1 MIMHDDDRAL
11 AADYAM
17 GLLDDAEEAAA
28 ERRLAMDATFAR
40 AVDAWRSR
48 LADFNDTAE
57 QIPPSPALW
66 QRIAGTTRPDA
77 INASPG
83 TRGAISA
90 AALWNSIRFWRGAG
104 LAGTFT
110 AMLLAVIAI
119 GALTTSTRL
128 RNELVTLTQRKP
140 VYVAVLV
147 NDQTREAGAIVNAF
161 ANGRVELIP
170 LKPISVPAGRT
181 LQVWTLWDRAVGP
194 KSVGL
199 TSQPRTLQLNL
210 EALPETI
217 ANQLFEI
224 TLEPEGGSPI
234 GRPTGPVL
242 FKGNAARAL

>member
-1 MIMHDDDRAL
+1 MNMHDDDRAL

-17 GLLDDAEEAAA
+17 GLLDHAEEAAA
-28 ERRLAMDATFAR
+28 ERRIATDVTFAH

-48 LADFNDTAE
+48 LADFDVTAE

-66 QRIAGTTRPDA
+66 RRIAGTIEPDA
-77 INASPG
+77 VHTSPG
-83 TRGAISA
+83 VRGGISA
-90 AALWNSIRFWRGAG
+90 TTLWNNIRFWRGAG
-104 LAGTFT
+104 LAGTFA
-110 AMLLAVIAI
+110 AMLFAVIAI
-119 GALTTSTRL
+119 GALTTSKRL
-128 RNELVTLTQRKP
+128 RSDLVALTQRKP

-147 NDQTREAGAIVNAF
+147 NDSTREAGAIITAF
-161 ANGRVELIP
+161 ANGRAELIP

-199 TSQPRTLQLNL
+199 TSQSRTLQLNL
-210 EALPETI
+210 VALPETI

-242 FKGNAARAL
+242 FKGNAARTL

>member
-28 ERRLAMDATFAR
+28 ERRLATDATFAR

-66 QRIAGTTRPDA
+66 QRIASTTRPDA
-77 INASPG
+77 V
-83 TRGAISA
+83 SA

-104 LAGTFT
+104 LAGTFA
-110 AMLLAVIAI
+110 AMLLAVITI
-119 GALTTSTRL
+119 SALTTSKRL
-128 RNELVTLTQRKP
+128 RNDLATLTQRKP

-147 NDQTREAGAIVNAF
+147 NDQTREAGAIINAF

-242 FKGNAARAL
+242 FKGNAARTL